1 MSSATTLPDGYQAPA
16 ALLDASHHGAWVHIT
31 NGFGLVVI
39 LISLAIRTYIRIK
52 VSPPFK
58 YDDIALAGA
67 TALCVIQAGLVFAQV
82 SAGFGTSIDLLGDG
96 AIVKIEKVNSPC
108 FHFGSRDIC

>member
-16 ALLDASHHGAWVHIT
+16 ALVDASHHGAWVHIT

-67 TALCVIQAGLVFAQV
+67 TVLCVIQAGLVFAQV

-108 FHFGSRDIC
+108 FRFGSRDIC